1 MQAWCTLS
9 RCETADPDS
18 LSLDRAKFAEIKS
31 TEHIKISNDYVC
43 KTNSEYVPNVE
54 LGSLPRPH
62 ETIEQETIVD
72 DKDEPQQ
79 QQGRSMAAALA
90 VAASTPTTTKDGVSM
105 EEESRKREPTSKS

>member
-62 ETIEQETIVD
+62 ETIEQETSVD
-72 DKDEPQQ
+72 DKDEPQ
-79 QQGRSMAAALA
+79 QQGRSMAAALP
-90 VAASTPTTTKDGVSM
+90 VATFTPTTTKDGVSM
-105 EEESRKREPTSKS
+105 EEESPKREPTSKS